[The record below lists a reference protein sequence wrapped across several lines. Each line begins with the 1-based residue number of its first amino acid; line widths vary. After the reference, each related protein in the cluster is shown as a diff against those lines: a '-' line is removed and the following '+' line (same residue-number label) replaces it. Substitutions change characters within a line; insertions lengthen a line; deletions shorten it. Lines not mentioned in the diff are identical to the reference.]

1 MSIRGEVA
9 LTLLWVSVLLT
20 TPSRYRRFRLP
31 ERWKL
36 INSLRF
42 GSLNDRLTRQDRT
55 QIATDRDV
63 EPSTSFDDR
72 QDRCNSRA
80 CLLTANYGSS
90 FASRSRGLYRVFSQ
104 IVMVKALFDWDRRGE
119 RSVTIR
125 GLLGLTWE
133 AGDLRKIDLSGLS
146 RKGNRHL
153 VAGLALIFCAFAK
166 HPRQSINPA
175 PRSAANSQYLIQP
188 PYIC

>member
-1 MSIRGEVA
+1 MVRKRRERSGKLLYRSPNNCVFQPVKSGFGTKFLSLVSMSIRGEVA

-104 IVMVKALFDWDRRGE
+104 IVIAEGTF
-119 RSVTIR
+119 
-125 GLLGLTWE
+125 
-133 AGDLRKIDLSGLS
+133 
-146 RKGNRHL
+146 
-153 VAGLALIFCAFAK
+153 
-166 HPRQSINPA
+166 
-175 PRSAANSQYLIQP
+175 
-188 PYIC
+188 